1 LGKSIPTAV
10 KTITKS
16 LPWSVRHIHCRG
28 AQLINVV
35 PFFPIFFPT
44 LLISPRFSFPRTQ
57 HQSSYR
63 KMPSPKRPTLPD
75 EPAESLL
82 DAREARRRAE
92 QDEQLLANRI
102 ALLRQEEAK
111 AWKKIKQTKERA
123 EKILDTREENK
134 TRVAKQ
140 RRDARLAKDNE
151 TKRLRR
157 KKQTRQDHSRRL
169 GDAEIESKREK
180 VNEIKREK
188 RALQQAKARRT
199 QEMQSMA
206 RQRVGEMRRKKAEVS
221 ERQRRVMQSKVEK
234 SKEDYNRRVEEEEKA
249 LRKREKD
256 VRKMEKREREL
267 IERLKRTQMVQSE
280 AYAQLE
286 QTLNG
291 GSPGR

>member
-1 LGKSIPTAV
+1 
-10 KTITKS
+10 
-16 LPWSVRHIHCRG
+16 
-28 AQLINVV
+28 
-35 PFFPIFFPT
+35 
-44 LLISPRFSFPRTQ
+44 
-57 HQSSYR
+57 
-63 KMPSPKRPTLPD
+63 MPSPTNKRPTLPD
-75 EPAESLL
+75 EPVESLL

-123 EKILDTREENK
+123 EQILDTREENK

-140 RRDARLAKDNE
+140 RRDARIAKDDE
-151 TKRLRR
+151 RKRLRR
-157 KKQTRQDHSRRL
+157 KKQTRQDHSQRL

-206 RQRVGEMRRKKAEVS
+206 RQRVSEMRRKKAEVS
-221 ERQRRVMQSKVEK
+221 ERQRRVVLSKVEK

-249 LRKREKD
+249 LRKRERE

-291 GSPGR
+291 ESPVR